1 MEIDE
6 IGELDDPDRWEE
18 LNNEMAEDGL
28 RVLALAFKEA
38 DSVEANPYDD
48 LTLIGLMGFMDPPRE
63 DVKDSIEVCHK
74 AGVRVIMVTGDQEV
88 TARNVGE
95 QVGLVRD
102 GNAEVMKSRHLHDV
116 DSLSE
121 SDKEKII
128 NTSIFARVSPR
139 QKLDLI
145 SIHQDNNSIVAMT
158 GDGVNDAPALKKAD
172 IGIAMGKR
180 GTQVAREAADMVLKD
195 DAFSTIVAAVQQG
208 RVIFNN
214 IRKFVIYLLSGNAS
228 EIIAVGAASL
238 ANAPLP
244 LLPLQILFLNLV
256 LDVFPALALGVGEG
270 DPRIMNR
277 KPRPADEPVIG
288 WNHWGFIGAFGV
300 LIAASVLAAFAIA
313 IHWLK
318 LDTGEAVTV
327 SFLTLAFAR
336 LWHVFNM
343 RDMRSGFIN
352 NEITRNVYVWGALF
366 LCTVILLSVV
376 YIPGPAEIIKVVPLD
391 LKRWA
396 LILPMS
402 LIPWV
407 AGQIYKSVGK
417 SEK

>member
-1 MEIDE
+1 
-6 IGELDDPDRWEE
+6 
-18 LNNEMAEDGL
+18 
-28 RVLALAFKEA
+28 
-38 DSVEANPYDD
+38 
-48 LTLIGLMGFMDPPRE
+48 
-63 DVKDSIEVCHK
+63 
-74 AGVRVIMVTGDQEV
+74 
-88 TARNVGE
+88 
-95 QVGLVRD
+95 
-102 GNAEVMKSRHLHDV
+102 MKSRHLHDV
-116 DSLSE
+116 DSPSE

-128 NTSIFARVSPR
+128 KTSIFARVSPR

-417 SEK
+417 GEK